1 MQCCAEIIEALCG
14 VGKHHL
20 WGLKAAS
27 WAEFPAKT
35 LRVDSYQ
42 QASGVKRIHLS
53 LDEEISAVD
62 KGATY
67 CFTLTIVRPWAG
79 QNNKGIL
86 LC

>member
-1 MQCCAEIIEALCG
+1 MQCCAEIIESICS
-14 VGKHHL
+14 VGEHHL

-67 CFTLTIVRPWAG
+67 GFTLKIVCSWAG
-79 QNNKGIL
+79 ENNKGIL